1 MKSTQHLESLVNLYL
16 NQDYTL
22 YKPQNE
28 FGEEIT
34 QKITFISRADFQ
46 RHYLNFYRTL
56 PSLEQVI
63 TYSCHAKFKVI
74 YDGHEYELKHNHQ
87 AEFIEPDGVKHGVD
101 NGTLQLMIENLMPK
115 QRELA
120 CSSSFDDVYK
130 IIKECKVVRF
140 GELAIY
146 DTAIRISIY
155 LGFSPSMIYLHA
167 GTRIGA
173 INLEE
178 KGFLKKGASSQEKLP
193 ISEFPKPIQKLEPTQ
208 IENFLCSFKKSFKSI
223 N

>member
-1 MKSTQHLESLVNLYL
+1 MNSTKHLEYLVNLYL
-16 NQDYTL
+16 KQGYTL

-46 RHYLNFYRTL
+46 LHYLNFYRTL

-63 TYSCHAKFKVI
+63 IYSCRAKFKII
-74 YDGHEYELKHNHQ
+74 YDGHEYELKHSHQ
-87 AEFIEPDGVKHGVD
+87 AEFIELGGVKHGVD
-101 NGTLQLMIENLMPK
+101 NGTLQLMIDNIMPK
-115 QRELA
+115 QRELVCA
-120 CSSSFDDVYK
+120 NSFDDVYN
-130 IIKECKVVRF
+130 IIKESKVIKF

-146 DTAIRISIY
+146 DTAIRISAY

-178 KGFLKKGASSQEKLP
+178 KGLLKKGASSQEKLP
-193 ISEFPKPIQKLEPTQ
+193 VSEFPKPIQKLEPTQ
-208 IENFLCSFKKSFKSI
+208 IENFLCSFKKALKK
-223 N
+223 